1 MPADYHHGVRVLE
14 INEGIRAIRTIAT
27 AVIGLLAIA
36 PDADAD
42 FFPLD
47 TAVLVTDI
55 YAAIA
60 KAGTTGTLKQILE
73 LIAANARPVLII
85 VRVTAGADDAATE
98 TNLIGTVTPTG
109 QKTGMKALLTAQTRF
124 GLKPR
129 LLGVPGLDSLP
140 VATALTGIAQQLR
153 AFCYVSA
160 FDAETKEEAYAYR
173 QNFGQREVMVI
184 WPDFAATVGTTVPG
198 GTPAQITSA
207 PASTPELDVAAWQ
220 TYPSPGFLAGFAID
234 INGESVVLEES
245 LDFSGVATLD
255 DVAAVVETALNTPTP
270 RVTVTY
276 AAGKFTITT
285 LLTGTAASLSVD
297 NPDIGANINFML
309 GLNGVSD
316 VGENTAGE
324 TVSTLEARWAP
335 AVALGLRA
343 KLDEEIGWHKT
354 LSNMPVNGVTGI
366 SKDVHWDL
374 QDPNTD
380 AGYLNG
386 HEITTLIRHGGFRF
400 WGSRTCSAE
409 PLFAFENYTRTAQV
423 LADTMAEAHL
433 WAVDKPMHASL
444 VKDIVEGIN
453 AKFRELKAQGYII
466 DGACWFDA
474 EINQPETL
482 KDGKLYL
489 DYDYTPVPPLE
500 NLLLR
505 QRITDRYL
513 INFAQAINGQ

>member
-14 INEGIRAIRTIAT
+14 INEGIRAIHTIAT
-27 AVIGLLAIA
+27 AVIGLMATA
-36 PDADAD
+36 PDADAE

-60 KAGTTGTLKQILE
+60 KAGATGTLKQSLE

-85 VRVTAGADDAATE
+85 VRVAEGANEAETT
-98 TNLIGTVTPTG
+98 TNLIGTVTPSG

-129 LLGVPGLDSLP
+129 LLGVPGLDTLEVS
-140 VATALTGIAQQLR
+140 TALTGIAQQLR
-153 AFCYVSA
+153 AFAYVSA
-160 FDAETKEEAYAYR
+160 YGAETKEAAYDYR

-184 WPDFAATVGTTVPG
+184 WPDFAATVSTTVPS

-207 PASTPELDVAAWQ
+207 PDSTPELDVEVWK
-220 TYPSPGFLAGFAID
+220 TYPSPGFMAGFGIN
-234 INGESVVLEES
+234 INGNEVLLEES
-245 LDFSGVATLD
+245 LDFSGCASLN
-255 DVAAVVETALNTPTP
+255 DVAEVVATALNTPTP
-270 RVTVTY
+270 RVTVTF

-285 LLTGTAASLSVD
+285 LLTGSAASLSVG
-297 NPDIGANINFML
+297 NPDIGANINAML
-309 GLNGVSD
+309 GLDGVSD
-316 VGENTAGE
+316 VGENGTGA
-324 TVSTLEARWAP
+324 TVSTMEARWAP

-380 AGYLNG
+380 AGYLNS
-386 HEITTLIRHGGFRF
+386 HEVTTLIRHGGFRF
-400 WGSRTCSAE
+400 WGSRTCSAD

-433 WAVDKPMHASL
+433 WAVDKPMHATL

-453 AKFRELKAQGYII
+453 AKFRELKTMGYII
-466 DGACWFDA
+466 DGTCWYDA
-474 EINQPETL
+474 EANEPTTL